1 MTDKPLL
8 GRHDAVPR
16 RRWRWLLPTLLAVGA
31 IALVGSLI
39 VRLLD
44 DDDGTS
50 APKAA
55 LDSYLEAVE
64 TNATIRAYGMLCGAL
79 GKPTQTE
86 YEQAVGAER
95 KNFGGVVRHR
105 LGEARRLDD
114 GDVAVTYTVQYKQ
127 TYRWYSAR
135 LRDERG
141 VWKVCGFKEI
151 PRPEVRLPA
160 NQIPEPPDFVD
171 TGTTTTTR

>member
-1 MTDKPLL
+1 MSDKPLL

-16 RRWRWLLPTLLAVGA
+16 RRWRWLLPTLLAVGV
-31 IALVGSLI
+31 IALVGSVI
-39 VRLLD
+39 ARALD
-44 DDDGTS
+44 DDDTA

-64 TNATIRAYGMLCGAL
+64 TNATIRAYGMLCSAK

-86 YEQAVGAER
+86 YEEAVGAER

-105 LGEARRLDD
+105 LGEAQRLGD
-114 GDVAVTYTVQYKQ
+114 GDVVVTYTIQYKQ

-135 LRDERG
+135 MRDERG
-141 VWKVCGFKEI
+141 AWKVCGFKEI
-151 PRPEVRLPA
+151 PRPEIRLPA
-160 NQIPEPPDFVD
+160 NQIPEPPGFDD
-171 TGTTTTTR
+171 TGTTTTSK

>member
-16 RRWRWLLPTLLAVGA
+16 RRWRWLLPALVVLAVVALAGSF
-31 IALVGSLI
+31 IA
-39 VRLLD
+39 RALD
-44 DDDGTS
+44 DDDTS

-64 TNATIRAYGMLCGAL
+64 TNASIRAYGMLCSAK
-79 GKPTQTE
+79 GKPTQKE
-86 YEQAVGAER
+86 FEKEIAAER
-95 KNFGGVVRHR
+95 ENFGGVIRHR
-105 LGEARRLDD
+105 LGEARRTEG
-114 GDVAVTYTVQYKQ
+114 GDVIVTYTIQYRQ

-135 LRDERG
+135 MRDERG
-141 VWKVCGFKEI
+141 AWKVCGFAEI

-160 NQIPEPPDFVD
+160 NQIPEPPGFVD